1 MKHAFT
7 RFAQGC
13 ATAAGSLWAFIGA
26 LGLVL
31 AWGLMGLL
39 IGFSDSWQLVINTS
53 TTILTFLMVFLIQNA
68 QNRDTLAIMLKLNEL
83 VAADQ
88 QASNAVINAEEL
100 SDEDLQAMIA
110 ELQALAGGRN
120 S

>member
-1 MKHAFT
+1 VKQAFT

-13 ATAAGSLWAFIGA
+13 ATAAGSHWAFVGACVVIG
-26 LGLVL
+26 G
-31 AWGLMGLL
+31 WLL
-39 IGFSDSWQLVINTS
+39 TGPLFGFSDSWSLAINTV
-53 TTILTFLMVFLIQNA
+53 TTCVTFLMVFVIQNA

-88 QASNAVINAEEL
+88 QANNAVINAETL

-120 S
+120 G

>member
-13 ATAAGSLWAFIGA
+13 AAAAGSLWAFIGA

-88 QASNAVINAEEL
+88 QANNAVINAEEL
-100 SDEDLQAMIA
+100 SDEELDAKIA
-110 ELQALAGGRN
+110 ELQALAGGRHG
-120 S
+120 